1 MKKYYKTNIFAAEN
15 TNGTIFWKTDLDQI
29 QEALEDSNPFIRV
42 ALSLDGYKAIDFRY
56 NLFGS
61 YVDGD
66 TLYICQTN
74 YDPIMVNG
82 EETNPETAMED
93 FGPEALS
100 NYIQDASDDIVRRY
114 ITIYEVTNFDVDEVA
129 TELIQ
134 DGYSFRE
141 LIDYYNDLDIDEV

>member
-1 MKKYYKTNIFAAEN
+1 M
-15 TNGTIFWKTDLDQI
+15 
-29 QEALEDSNPFIRV
+29 
-42 ALSLDGYKAIDFRY
+42 
-56 NLFGS
+56 
-61 YVDGD
+61 DGD

-100 NYIQDASDDIVRRY
+100 DYIQDASDDIVRRY

-134 DGYSFRE
+134 NGYSFRE